1 MLDGPYCLGNYILVY
16 SKSSFWNFYFC
27 TLINDW
33 RIFIIFIHSNVK
45 LFDMEKLTRQELD
58 GICELLHHT
67 HTEEMTQHI
76 LNTIGRKN
84 WTRDILSEC
93 SYDYLTEE
101 QEDLF
106 ESLGGGYTSDEIDEH
121 LHNDDINF
129 EISEKLKEQGVTRYL
144 YENEEYLDE
153 IREGRI
159 ICEGIDI
166 DEIKNMLFG

>member
-1 MLDGPYCLGNYILVY
+1 
-16 SKSSFWNFYFC
+16 
-27 TLINDW
+27 
-33 RIFIIFIHSNVK
+33 
-45 LFDMEKLTRQELD
+45 MEKLTKQELN

-106 ESLGGGYTSDEIDEH
+106 ESLGGGYTDEEMDEFIES
-121 LHNDDINF
+121 LSINE
-129 EISEKLKEQGVTRYL
+129 EIIERLKEQGVSKYL
-144 YENEEYLDE
+144 YENEEYLEE
-153 IREGRI
+153 IRRGTI
-159 ICEGIDI
+159 ICEGINI
-166 DEIKNMLFG
+166 DEIKKMIWG

>member
-1 MLDGPYCLGNYILVY
+1 MD
-16 SKSSFWNFYFC
+16 
-27 TLINDW
+27 
-33 RIFIIFIHSNVK
+33 
-45 LFDMEKLTRQELD
+45 KLTKQQER
-58 GICELLHHT
+58 GICKLLHHT

-76 LNTIGRKN
+76 LNTIGKVN

-106 ESLGGGYTSDEIDEH
+106 ESLGGGYTCEEIDEI

-129 EISEKLKEQGVTRYL
+129 EISEKLKEQGVTKYL

-159 ICEGIDI
+159 ICEGINVE
-166 DEIKNMLFG
+166 EIKNMLLD

>member
-1 MLDGPYCLGNYILVY
+1 MD
-16 SKSSFWNFYFC
+16 
-27 TLINDW
+27 
-33 RIFIIFIHSNVK
+33 
-45 LFDMEKLTRQELD
+45 KLTKQELD

-67 HTEEMTQHI
+67 HNEEMTQYI
-76 LNTIGRKN
+76 LNTIGKHN

-93 SYDYLTEE
+93 SYDYMTEE

-106 ESLGGGYTSDEIDEH
+106 ESLGGGYTCEEIDEI

-129 EISEKLKEQGVTRYL
+129 EISEKLKEQGVTKYL

-166 DEIKNMLFG
+166 DEIKNILFG